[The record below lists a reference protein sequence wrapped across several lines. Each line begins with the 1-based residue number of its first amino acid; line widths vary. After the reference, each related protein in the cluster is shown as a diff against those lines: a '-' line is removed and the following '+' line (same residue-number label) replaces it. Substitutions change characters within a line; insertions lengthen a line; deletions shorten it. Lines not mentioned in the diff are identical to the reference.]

1 VDDEVIV
8 LNSHKFESDLSLLS
22 FVPSQQM
29 VEMLILFTCV
39 TTVTM
44 HLEEFDWCLGDFSLL
59 Y

>member
-39 TTVTM
+39 TAVTM